1 MRSNTGLFMTI
12 GNNKFVSYDSK
23 VDVKLQ
29 ISVVRSSPIVNWF
42 NRDSY
47 KDVNSDKSTII
58 RNEKYVESAENVFR
72 FIVEVKNNNVT
83 KQKIF
88 LKVNQKQSYSSN
100 SPAILDELYGNNR
113 IMNIDAELPER
124 LKRSLRLKVGEN
136 SISFNSRMVQNYYF
150 RKHKGYYFVVQILE
164 KYLLNLIEFL
174 EKDGEQRDRIFSII
188 KESTGEYFNMLRA
201 VDLFYLQE
209 DYYSEQFLK
218 DKIAFLENKV
228 NDLRDWSERKKYFEG
243 KSKRDTPFI
252 KRDDLKDIVSNLKNL
267 EEYGY
272 FKGNSYKIEV
282 SSSSLRNKDINFNFI
297 ELLMVEFSDL
307 FSVQFEN
314 LSDGEIVYFNT
325 FSSIFMEIRRAS
337 KDGNDCVLILDE
349 PDLNLHPEWCRRFI
363 DDCITLVNNYSDV
376 DVQFIIATH
385 SPYMISDVPKE
396 NVFSLEVKEKMV
408 EIKRA
413 EKTFAANII
422 DILSDTFF
430 LDYSIGEFAR
440 KKLLKLDKED
450 YQYIDDPVLKTLIE
464 RSVEDS
470 D

>member
-1 MRSNTGLFMTI
+1 
-12 GNNKFVSYDSK
+12 
-23 VDVKLQ
+23 
-29 ISVVRSSPIVNWF
+29 
-42 NRDSY
+42 
-47 KDVNSDKSTII
+47 
-58 RNEKYVESAENVFR
+58 
-72 FIVEVKNNNVT
+72 
-83 KQKIF
+83 
-88 LKVNQKQSYSSN
+88 
-100 SPAILDELYGNNR
+100 
-113 IMNIDAELPER
+113 
-124 LKRSLRLKVGEN
+124 
-136 SISFNSRMVQNYYF
+136 
-150 RKHKGYYFVVQILE
+150 
-164 KYLLNLIEFL
+164 
-174 EKDGEQRDRIFSII
+174 
-188 KESTGEYFNMLRA
+188 
-201 VDLFYLQE
+201 
-209 DYYSEQFLK
+209 
-218 DKIAFLENKV
+218 
-228 NDLRDWSERKKYFEG
+228 
-243 KSKRDTPFI
+243 
-252 KRDDLKDIVSNLKNL
+252 
-267 EEYGY
+267 
-272 FKGNSYKIEV
+272 
-282 SSSSLRNKDINFNFI
+282 
-297 ELLMVEFSDL
+297 MVEFSEL

-337 KDGNDCVLILDE
+337 KDGNDCVLVLDE

-376 DVQFIIATH
+376 NVQFIIATH

-396 NVFSLEVKEKMV
+396 NVFSLEVKEKIV